1 MIVHGGTLLKIVSAD
16 SFSEQIKCF
25 GKCLFSVWSFWCDH
39 FFNIPRPCIVI
50 ALIFIEK
57 TASKVIQDQFL
68 QIVKDHQY
76 E

>member
-1 MIVHGGTLLKIVSAD
+1 MS
-16 SFSEQIKCF
+16 
-25 GKCLFSVWSFWCDH
+25 LFSVKFLVRLF

-50 ALIFIEK
+50 AIVFIEK